1 MDIIGGELVSNETNK
16 NAKGGTELIA
26 TALSQKL
33 DQALLSRFQIVNS
46 RVRELKSDFIP
57 IFVAHDL
64 PGDPESEFLKTRQDL
79 FFKYVFVSNW
89 QMIQYIAHYNLPW
102 ERCVV
107 IPNAIEPFTNSEKSR
122 EPGSNIKLAYWST
135 PHRGL
140 DILVPVFDKLCQKHD
155 NIELDVYS
163 SYNLYGWG
171 ERDKAFQ
178 DLFDQCRQHPKIN
191 YHGTVDNNTI
201 RRNLETTDILAYPSI
216 WLETSCLVLIE
227 AMAAGLVCVH
237 PNFGA
242 LPETAANLT
251 EMYQWSPDKRI
262 HAETFYTK
270 LDECISSF
278 GKKVNSSRLSL
289 QRDYANQVYGWHT
302 RVEQWNAFLKR
313 TLAEFEAVGGRV
325 PRSAVFS
332 YSA

>member
-26 TALSQKL
+26 TALSLKL
-33 DQALLSRFQIVNS
+33 DPTLLSRFQIVNS
-46 RVRELKSDFIP
+46 RVRELRSEYIP

-64 PGDPESEFLKTRQDL
+64 PGDPESEFLKTQQNL

-89 QMIQYIAHYNLPW
+89 QMIQYIAHYNIPW
-102 ERCVV
+102 EKCVV
-107 IPNAIEPFTNSEKSR
+107 IPNAIEPFTGIAKQ
-122 EPGSNIKLAYWST
+122 EPKATIKLAYWST

-140 DILVPVFDKLCQKHD
+140 DILVPVFEKLCEKHG

-171 ERDKAFQ
+171 ERDQAFK
-178 DLFDQCRQHPKIN
+178 DLFDRCKQHPKIN
-191 YHGTVDNNTI
+191 YYGTVDNTTI
-201 RRNLETTDILAYPSI
+201 RKNLLETDILAYPST

-262 HAETFYTK
+262 HAETFYDR
-270 LDECISSF
+270 LDTCITHF
-278 GKKVNSSRLSL
+278 DEKIKAPARRL
-289 QRDYANQVYGWHT
+289 QIEYANEIYGWPN
-302 RVEQWNAFLKR
+302 RVDQWNTFLKR
-313 TLAEFEAVGGRV
+313 TAEEFDYIKNS
-325 PRSAVFS
+325 PPQMFS